1 MPLKTLRMARR
12 RRWRRA
18 LREHARTMAGKPAL
32 RLWQRM
38 FIGPGAMAIDAIG
51 SFFAWAR
58 DLLRLRAPQ
67 IIPPPPAGEFLVV
80 GHRGSP
86 TKAVE
91 NTIDSFERAVEEDGA
106 NAIETDLGVTRD
118 RRVVLSHDWD
128 PDGSVAFARQA
139 GAEFDV
145 AYRPVVP
152 PSGDPHRRPICDL
165 TLADVRR
172 HWGFARIDD
181 DAATGAV
188 IPTVEDLLAWARTK
202 PTLKLVVLDLK
213 VPDERAE
220 LMDVILDE
228 VEGARKRA
236 PFHFETLYMTT
247 QPKVLERIRARIP
260 DEDRTFDVEIP
271 PGLGRQAGAIS
282 CLEPARRFGNN
293 HASIGR
299 PRATLGGWGIY
310 RRVLARDLHAF
321 AARSADGAGVRV
333 KRVICWTINRPREM
347 RDLLRMGV
355 HGVLSDQPA
364 LLRAELEKRRS

>member
-1 MPLKTLRMARR
+1 MPLKTTRMARR

-18 LREHARTMAGKPAL
+18 IRENARTLAGKPAL
-32 RLWQRM
+32 RLWQHVL
-38 FIGPGAMAIDAIG
+38 IGPGAMVLDSIG

-58 DLLRLRAPQ
+58 DLLSLRAPQ
-67 IIPPPPAGEFLVV
+67 ILPPLPDGEFLVV

-91 NTIDSFERAVEEDGA
+91 NTIDSFEHAVEEDGA

-118 RRVVLSHDWD
+118 RRVILSHDWD
-128 PDGSVAFARQA
+128 PDGDVAFARQA

-152 PSGDPHRRPICDL
+152 ARGDPHRKPVCDL
-165 TLADVRR
+165 TLADIRR

-181 DAATGAV
+181 DVAVGAV

-202 PTLKLVVLDLK
+202 PTLKLIVLDLK
-213 VPDERAE
+213 VPDEKAE

-228 VEGARKRA
+228 VEGARKRE

-271 PGLGRQAGAIS
+271 LGFGRQAGAIS
-282 CLEPARRFGNN
+282 CFEPALRFQNN

-299 PRATLGGWGIY
+299 PRATLGGWEIY
-310 RRVLARDLHAF
+310 RRVLARDLRAF
-321 AARSADGAGVRV
+321 AARPTDGAGVRV

-347 RDLLRMGV
+347 RDLFRMGV
-355 HGVLSDQPA
+355 HGVLSDRPA
-364 LLRAELEKRRS
+364 LLRAELGKSRS